1 MPDAEVKLR
10 DRQQHARTGL
20 VASFL
25 MIAGSGY
32 FELLTGLLR
41 SIVVMR
47 LLGPTGVGLVGVVLL
62 IERYFSN
69 IHLGALHGISKLLPR
84 ALAARDESLAQ
95 QLEDTGAT
103 WVMATATAG
112 AVVVVA
118 VALFWPGLA
127 LPTRL
132 VLGLGSAILVC
143 DQAYNLYR
151 VVGRS
156 WQVYAPLVT
165 GSVVWTCSLTALM
178 IVGAWAAGPVGAAIG
193 WLVASAVSAYALHA
207 LIRLEPKMSM
217 HWPALRGLLA
227 AGVPLTA
234 MAFADTL
241 LLTVDST
248 IVLRQ
253 GATVFGIYSAI
264 AIQVRRYL
272 FNLVRSLSF
281 VLMPHLLEQHGRH
294 HCLKR
299 LRAAALKP
307 TVALA
312 IGVPLLA
319 ATTAVLLPPAA
330 RTLVPKFYAGVQAGQ
345 IAAFGTCLM
354 TLPLALSMSLVVL
367 NREWEAVAGQ
377 VAGAAAIAL
386 CAWVPASQ
394 GQLTA
399 TAIAAA
405 LGCWV
410 TTIAIGVNALARL
423 GQSVMGSV
431 ATLLALH
438 LPLAWAIASWQA
450 ADRLAHQWLHL
461 HADAWAGAV
470 ARLAVMSVFL
480 SPLVAYAARW
490 FDLGSRARRAL
501 GALSGPATGES
512 NE

>member
-20 VASFL
+20 LASFL
-25 MIAGSGY
+25 MVAGSGY

-41 SIVVMR
+41 SIVIMR
-47 LLGPTGVGLVGVVLL
+47 LLGPTGVGLVGIVLL
-62 IERYFSN
+62 LERYLSN
-69 IHLGALHGISKLLPR
+69 THLGGLHGISKLLPR
-84 ALAARDESLAQ
+84 ALAAGDETRAQ

-103 WVMATATAG
+103 WVMVTATAG

-151 VVGRS
+151 IMGRS

-165 GSVVWTCSLTALM
+165 GSVVWTCSLTVLM
-178 IVGAWAAGPVGAAIG
+178 IVGAWAAGPVGAAMG
-193 WLVASAVSAYALHA
+193 WLVASAVSAYALYA
-207 LIRLEPKMSM
+207 LIRLEPKISL

-227 AGVPLTA
+227 AGMPLTA

-253 GATVFGIYSAI
+253 GATVFGLYSAI
-264 AIQVRRYL
+264 AIQARRYL

-281 VLMPHLLEQHGRH
+281 VLMPHLLEQYGRH

-299 LRAAALKP
+299 LRAAALEP

-319 ATTAVLLPPAA
+319 AVTAVLLPPAA
-330 RTLVPKFYAGVQAGQ
+330 RTLVPKFYAGVPAGQ

-377 VAGAAAIAL
+377 VAGAVAIAV
-386 CAWVPASQ
+386 CVWEPASR
-394 GQLTA
+394 GELTA
-399 TAIAAA
+399 TATGTA

-410 TTIAIGVNALARL
+410 TTVFLGVNALARL
-423 GQSVMGSV
+423 GQSVLGAV
-431 ATLLALH
+431 VTLLALH
-438 LPLAWAIASWQA
+438 LPLAWALASWQA
-450 ADRLAHQWLHL
+450 ADRLTHQWFHL
-461 HADAWAGAV
+461 PADAWAGALV
-470 ARLAVMSVFL
+470 RLAVMSVFL
-480 SPLVAYAARW
+480 SPLVAYAARR
-490 FDLGSRARRAL
+490 FDLGSRARRVLVAL
-501 GALSGPATGES
+501 REPATGDS